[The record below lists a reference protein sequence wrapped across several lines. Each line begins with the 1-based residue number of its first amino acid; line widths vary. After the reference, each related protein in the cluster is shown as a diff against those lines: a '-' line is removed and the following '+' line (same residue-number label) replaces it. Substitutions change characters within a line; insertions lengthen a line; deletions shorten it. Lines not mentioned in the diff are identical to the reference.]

1 MPHGAA
7 DGSASTYVASYHRLT
22 ASLSRT
28 QRDQVAKMPR
38 RKIGADLKEALC
50 KLYEAGD
57 ISADTIEKHGIMSRA
72 TFFRNLKMYK
82 TGASLEQR
90 YSTGRKT
97 NADKLKQQE
106 KQQLDALHPPHLS
119 HLELVLLLDDSEAN
133 GMVSATARNKR
144 KAKGGGGTSGK
155 KDAPRPSTSE
165 GTNADTTHPGEDSSS
180 ESDGDDDEPS
190 SSAVQLADTQLLQ
203 AARSFL
209 ASSDDGSSTD
219 LDSLSAPGDSHYS
232 HRNRGALFI
241 VRRRVENK
249 SQEAAPEIVAAA
261 ALRSLI
267 WTPEIYQALGSSY
280 ANRSIDK
287 VCNLARLHVGPAW
300 RRNGIGRWLVRIAE
314 LKASKLGFS
323 QLYTQSN
330 IDNVELLPFWL
341 ATGFKEFARMHHMAR
356 LEKTILAS
364 TDPPS
369 ATVALNRPGHPL
381 SPLPQAHGVHE
392 TSRSAPDSKKRRTS
406 VAADASS
413 ASSAAPPTFPPALQL
428 DPDIQLDPSIDLSSP
443 SRPSL
448 PATAADPGA
457 LRNAALSPPTQSSAE
472 AAVASLDVTASTF
485 PRANVETSDPTLPL
499 RNSQALAPVSSEP
512 PLRTIAFHDSSSMTS
527 DPPNRA

>member
-1 MPHGAA
+1 
-7 DGSASTYVASYHRLT
+7 
-22 ASLSRT
+22 
-28 QRDQVAKMPR
+28 MPR

-119 HLELVLLLDDSEAN
+119 HLEVVLLLEDNEAN
-133 GMVSATARNKR
+133 DMVSAAARNKR
-144 KAKGGGGTSGK
+144 KAKGGGGSSK
-155 KDAPRPSTSE
+155 RKDAPRPSTSE
-165 GTNADTTHPGEDSSS
+165 AVNVDTTHTGEDLTS
-180 ESDGDDDEPS
+180 ESDGDDDEIPPS
-190 SSAVQLADTQLLQ
+190 ASQLADTQLLQ
-203 AARSFL
+203 AVRSFL
-209 ASSDDGSSTD
+209 ASSENVSSAD

-241 VRRRVENK
+241 VRRRVENRK
-249 SQEAAPEIVAAA
+249 QGAAPEVIAAA

-267 WTPEIYQALGSSY
+267 WTPEVYQALGSSY

-287 VCNLARLHVGPAW
+287 ICNLARLHVDPAW

-323 QLYTQSN
+323 QLYTQTN
-330 IDNVELLPFWL
+330 TDNVQLLPFWL
-341 ATGFKEFARMHHMAR
+341 ATGFNEFARMERVAR
-356 LEKTILAS
+356 LEKTIIAS
-364 TDPPS
+364 INPSTATD
-369 ATVALNRPGHPL
+369 ALKRPGHPA
-381 SPLPQAHGVHE
+381 PHLPQMNGAHE
-392 TSRSAPDSKKRRTS
+392 ASRSAPDSKRRRTS
-406 VAADASS
+406 VAGDASS
-413 ASSAAPPTFPPALQL
+413 ANSAWPPTFPQALQL
-428 DPDIQLDPSIDLSSP
+428 DPGIPLDPSIDLSSP
-443 SRPSL
+443 SQPSL
-448 PATAADPGA
+448 PARAADPGA
-457 LRNAALSPPTQSSAE
+457 LRTAALSTPTQSSAE
-472 AAVASLDVTASTF
+472 TAADSLDVTTSAF
-485 PRANVETSDPTLPL
+485 PRADVETRPTGDPTLPL
-499 RNSQALAPVSSEP
+499 QTSQAQSHTSSDP

-527 DPPNRA
+527 QPPYRA